1 MHRITVEPTAY
12 FQALSDPIRVRIVRM
27 LADSGLEACLCD
39 ISDSLAEPDYK
50 LSRHVKVLRQS
61 GLLSAE
67 KNGRWVYHMVVKDVP
82 SLAHLYCAIQALPDS
97 AKVFDSDVKRLR
109 KRVLARESARCKVE
123 QTNLRKSER
132 RA

>member
-39 ISDSLAEPDYK
+39 ISESLGEPDYK

-67 KNGRWVYHMVVKDVP
+67 KDGRWVYHKIVKGVP
-82 SLAHLYCAIQALPDS
+82 SLAHLYSAIQTLPDS
-97 AKVFDSDVKRLR
+97 AKVFDSDVKRLK
-109 KRVLARESARCKVE
+109 KRVSARENARCKAE
-123 QTNLRKSER
+123 QAISRKK